1 MSFLNSKTAH
11 LLMILIIISVGPITC
26 INLFIQSER
35 FTEALSHGA
44 VRSMEF
50 QVSLLV
56 SVIITIPM
64 IIEMFFDSF
73 SLLWAKEFEI
83 HSWLIRIFL
92 VFSQVGPNLILLTA
106 EYPNERSAT
115 VYLCAITFINCATRA
130 SICMLLAQ
138 DPHNIGIGPASVFAA
153 FLYVIGNVSTLFSS
167 TAGSPSALS
176 LVFITAAYFT
186 FFYIYITMGAN
197 LLSSGRKWDSNHVSD
212 TVHFAALLL
221 VSAGSFA
228 CDHHYTNTTASLNI
242 TLRTY
247 LNSLFL
253 LIIMALSSQIAKMN
267 LRTLGIKMQEK
278 EAFVRYISHE
288 IRTPLN
294 TVFLGMSFIKSEL
307 INIAPLVS
315 EYVDPIIET
324 VNEVNNCCEVALS
337 IVNDMLTFDRLKE
350 GMMSLELKETEIEW
364 YIKDTVKL
372 FDIQA
377 RAKKISIGVM
387 IDDAEGGW
395 INSNVLRVDQHKMSQ
410 VIRNLVS
417 NAIKFTP
424 ENGIIK
430 VNMSLVRLLVDENQS
445 KSPTAANKQRAHPST
460 LKPSALERTKSVQI
474 LTTKDPEILTRTL
487 KSSSVYLDYL
497 RIEVTDS
504 GVGISEENQK
514 ILFGQ
519 YVQFNAG
526 KLQQGNGSGLG
537 LYISKGITDLHGGNF

>member
-1 MSFLNSKTAH
+1 
-11 LLMILIIISVGPITC
+11 
-26 INLFIQSER
+26 
-35 FTEALSHGA
+35 
-44 VRSMEF
+44 
-50 QVSLLV
+50 
-56 SVIITIPM
+56 
-64 IIEMFFDSF
+64 
-73 SLLWAKEFEI
+73 
-83 HSWLIRIFL
+83 
-92 VFSQVGPNLILLTA
+92 
-106 EYPNERSAT
+106 
-115 VYLCAITFINCATRA
+115 
-130 SICMLLAQ
+130 
-138 DPHNIGIGPASVFAA
+138 
-153 FLYVIGNVSTLFSS
+153 
-167 TAGSPSALS
+167 
-176 LVFITAAYFT
+176 
-186 FFYIYITMGAN
+186 
-197 LLSSGRKWDSNHVSD
+197 
-212 TVHFAALLL
+212 
-221 VSAGSFA
+221 
-228 CDHHYTNTTASLNI
+228 
-242 TLRTY
+242 
-247 LNSLFL
+247 
-253 LIIMALSSQIAKMN
+253 MALSSQIAKMN

-460 LKPSALERTKSVQI
+460 LKPSGLERTKSVQI

-514 ILFGQ
+514 RLFGQ

-537 LYISKGITDLHGGNF
+537 LYISKGITDLHGGNYKFFFLCFLSDLCHSFEG